1 MSFAAWLAAAQAGAL
16 DEPLS
21 DLQQLN
27 RQLSELSALVAE
39 REPFLDEELDDAA
52 APVPAPVAAPVPV
65 PGKCDLGPAGAN
77 FINDLTGGDVY
88 RGAVAATVG
97 PPGGGEPF
105 NCDTCEGWACCCQKG
120 CGVVGTTPGETIKV
134 PAADYGDETNP
145 GAMVSIPK
153 NWIDSLKLQDNGYGS
168 EVALNAHAFGECS
181 KVMAPL
187 VWKSP
192 DTVENNK
199 ATIDVTKPCCLY
211 TGPMGGAWAF
221 EACNALE
228 ESSDVTKVTDCLGAG
243 CSGCPQIA
251 VCPHK
256 SWGGP
261 KVSPYEQTLPAGTEF
276 TFPTM
281 FWETSSYMWADLIG
295 HHPQCT
301 LTVNGAAG
309 APSVKSRGIAL
320 MLPYET
326 LADATASIDAQ
337 WDTLKQKTAQKQN
350 PATSEADKARLV
362 KEIEEIT
369 KVRVGAMAT
378 TALEMEE
385 YLAENRAALDAAA
398 NDPVLKEIHG
408 NAIVRRQPTPHSSRD
423 LSHCL
428 AAHRALR
435 NVH

>member
-52 APVPAPVAAPVPV
+52 APVPAPVAAPVPL

-134 PAADYGDETNP
+134 PAADHAET

-199 ATIDVTKPCCLY
+199 ATIDATKPCCLY
-211 TGPMGGAWAF
+211 TGTMGSAWAF

-228 ESSDVTKVTDCLGAG
+228 ESSDVTKVTDCLGEPG
-243 CSGCPQIA
+243 GCPQVA

-256 SWGGP
+256 SGDRPNGP
-261 KVSPYEQTLPAGTEF
+261 ASPYWQTVPAGAEF

-326 LADATASIDAQ
+326 LTDATASIDAQ

-378 TALEMEE
+378 TALEMEQ
-385 YLAENRAALDAAA
+385 YLAKNRAALDAAA

-428 AAHRALR
+428 AAHRGLR